1 MEITL
6 EWFYVVTGG
15 GGMIK
20 QSIGVDI
27 QHFTNLR
34 IS

>member
-6 EWFYVVTGG
+6 EWFYVVTG